1 MKGKFRELRG
11 KLLKRTGTFSG
22 DPEWEAE
29 GRQEEKAG
37 KVQQVIA
44 KIEKV
49 LGE

>member
-1 MKGKFRELRG
+1 MGGRGQAGKN
-11 KLLKRTGTFSG
+11 
-22 DPEWEAE
+22 
-29 GRQEEKAG
+29 AG